1 MGLAIMA
8 ASVHND
14 EMSNVDLGPILDDLA
29 AGRIDADEANRRI
42 EEMKARASADS
53 PPRATE
59 KPKQARSSKSSDPRP
74 GGLTKVSITSVGRR
88 VRVEGDPGVATLVVE
103 GRHVLRRNG
112 TVMEVSSTGEFGPS
126 FQGFSLIRPPR
137 SLDDFRDIGLGK
149 ELLVRVNPNLLVD
162 VEVTTGGLKT
172 TGVPRLGRV
181 RVTAGGCTIEGVD
194 EVGDLLTQAGGVS
207 IEGPISTGRSRL
219 KVESGS
225 LIITLTQGANVT
237 VRGEARLGRITWPDG
252 NTEVDEVVIG
262 NGSARLDISVVMG
275 MATIKVE
282 D

>member
-1 MGLAIMA
+1 
-8 ASVHND
+8 
-14 EMSNVDLGPILDDLA
+14 MSTVDLGPILDDLA
-29 AGRIDADEANRRI
+29 AGRIDADEAHRRI
-42 EEMKARASADS
+42 EKMKAEAAADG
-53 PPRATE
+53 PPRVTGNAE
-59 KPKQARSSKSSDPRP
+59 RPRSAAGGGTRP
-74 GGLTKVSITSVGRR
+74 GGLEKVSITSVGRR
-88 VRVEGDPGVATLVVE
+88 VRVEGDPSVATLVVE

-112 TVMEVSSTGEFGPS
+112 AVMEVSSTGEFGPS

-149 ELLVRVNPNLLVD
+149 ELLVRVNPGLLVD

-172 TGVPRLGRV
+172 VGVPRLGRV

-207 IEGPISTGRSRL
+207 VEGPISTGRSRL

-225 LIITLTQGANVT
+225 LNVLLTQGANVT
-237 VRGEARLGRITWPDG
+237 VRGEARLGRLTWPDG
-252 NTEVDEVVIG
+252 NENVDEVIIG

-275 MATIKVE
+275 MASIKVG